1 MLAMLSYPKGI
12 DSRIQAINKTK
23 ELLSVMIVYRNVFH
37 NGSMAY
43 TRNKFMKVLS
53 TEFLWHV

>member
-1 MLAMLSYPKGI
+1 MLSYPKGI

>member
-1 MLAMLSYPKGI
+1 MLSYPKGI

-43 TRNKFMKVLS
+43 TRNKFMKALS